1 MSDKFPL
8 HEFEYHAYRRDREK
22 AARTLIRLLEIV
34 DSNYGVLMD
43 VDTWAQS
50 ESARDIM
57 DDHLLTRLTSAITT
71 LATDPEFTVSD
82 FGVAR
87 LALFHRWLSAL
98 FSASPFRNA
107 DHILRSLGTAHD
119 AKTHLQLRNAESR
132 KFQLFYLTD
141 SEVRLDWDV
150 LWQFDKVQ
158 AANLAISILST
169 RLVASPSAH
178 QKREML
184 LRWLPPRLP
193 ELEWDQLPNGVI
205 HDAYMHCSYADLPG
219 KHDIKRSINV
229 LIRRKLESLGMSDAT
244 RPARVPA
251 NGEKPVLLVVLEW
264 FSKNHSIYR
273 THSQTMVA
281 MRDKFHLIGMGYEN
295 RVDATGREVFHEF
308 IPLKGA
314 HLWEHT
320 AHVREVSETRNAQVL
335 YMPSV
340 GMFPITM
347 ALACLRVAPLQMMAL
362 GHPATTHGQAMDYVV
377 VEEDYVGD
385 EACFSE
391 KLLKLPR
398 DGMPYRPPAS
408 MMQLKLE
415 RGRLGAPSTP
425 DTVRIAVAA
434 TIIKLNPGFLRMCGQ
449 IVREAK
455 VPVEFHFLVGQANG
469 ITYPQLCHIVRR
481 LVGRAAVTHKHQNY
495 DRYMEVIADCDMF
508 MNPFPFGNT
517 NGIVD
522 TVWAGL
528 VGVCK
533 TGPEV
538 HEHIDEGMFRRL
550 GFPAWTIAQTHD
562 EYKAAAMR
570 MIHDAD
576 ERRRLTAELAGPQ
589 AIEKL
594 IFEGRPQILG
604 ERIEALWRERMVE
617 ADPAIEQP
625 SGNTASAGKGPS
637 VDGARASSR
646 RQGKKSGSGAL
657 GAR

>member
-1 MSDKFPL
+1 MADKFPL
-8 HEFEYHAYRRDREK
+8 NEFEYHAYRRDREQ

-34 DSNYGVLMD
+34 DANYGVLMD
-43 VDTWAQS
+43 IDTWAQS

-71 LATDPEFTVSD
+71 LATDPEFSVSD

-107 DHILRSLGTAHD
+107 DHILRSLGTESD
-119 AKTHLQLRNAESR
+119 AKNILQLRNAESR

-150 LWQFDKVQ
+150 LWEFDRVR

-169 RLVASPSAH
+169 RLMASPSAH
-178 QKREML
+178 AKREML

-193 ELEWDQLPNGVI
+193 ELEWDQLPGGVI
-205 HDAYMHCSYADLPG
+205 HDAYMHCSYADQPG
-219 KHDIKRSINV
+219 KHDIKRSINA
-229 LIRRKLESLGMSDAT
+229 LIRRKLASLEMLDVT
-244 RPARVPA
+244 RPAQAPA
-251 NGEKPVLLVVLEW
+251 AGEKPVLLVVLEW

-281 MRDKFHLIGMGYEN
+281 MRDKFHLVGMGYEN
-295 RVDATGREVFHEF
+295 RVDDVGREVFDEF
-308 IPLKGA
+308 IPIQGA
-314 HLWEHT
+314 HLWEHV
-320 AHVREVSETRNAQVL
+320 AHVREVSETRNVQVM

-340 GMFPITM
+340 GMFPTTM
-347 ALACLRVAPLQMMAL
+347 VLACLRVAPLQMMAL
-362 GHPATTHGQAMDYVV
+362 GHPATTHGHAMDYVV

-398 DGMPYRPPAS
+398 DGMPYRPPAA
-408 MMQLKLE
+408 MTQMKLE
-415 RGRLGAPSTP
+415 RGHLGSPATP

-455 VPVEFHFLVGQANG
+455 VPVEFHFLVGQASG
-469 ITYPQLCHIVRR
+469 ITYPQLRHIIRR
-481 LVGRAAVTHKHQNY
+481 LVGEKAVTHKHQNY
-495 DRYMEVIADCDMF
+495 ESYMKVIADCDMF

-538 HEHIDEGMFRRL
+538 NEHIDEGMFRRL
-550 GFPAWTIAQTHD
+550 GFPEWTIADTHED
-562 EYKAAAMR
+562 YKAAALR
-570 MIHDAD
+570 MIHNVE
-576 ERRRLTAELAGPQ
+576 ERHQLAAELAGPQ

-594 IFEGRPQILG
+594 IFKGRPEILG
-604 ERIEALWRERMVE
+604 ERIEALWRERFSD
-617 ADPAIEQP
+617 AIPAATGGRRWKR
-625 SGNTASAGKGPS
+625 SKTRVSA
-637 VDGARASSR
+637 
-646 RQGKKSGSGAL
+646 
-657 GAR
+657 